1 MATTKAKE
9 TQAEDL
15 KTVTVKSADPNKV
28 GLWERSPAYK
38 SVKGAVEMAVD
49 DGEGGTTFTY
59 EIFIRNEPV
68 SVPRTSEVQAAI
80 NQGRLEEVGKE

>member
-15 KTVTVKSADPNKV
+15 KTVTVKSAEADKV
-28 GLWERSPAYK
+28 GLWDRSPAYK
-38 SVKGAVEMAVD
+38 SVKGAEKMFA
-49 DGEGGTTFTY
+49 GTDEETY

-68 SVPRTSEVQAAI
+68 TVPRTAEVARAI
-80 NQGRLEEVGKE
+80 ADGRLEEVGKE